1 MENSNKKYPKTDS
14 ISKVEEPATAYNLES
29 KTVEDFELHPVLLQL
44 LEIGLKQSEQDLGK
58 PHAQVMAE
66 MKLKYNLK

>member
-1 MENSNKKYPKTDS
+1 MENSKKNHQKPDS

>member
-1 MENSNKKYPKTDS
+1 MENSNKKYPKPDS

-29 KTVEDFELHPVLLQL
+29 KTIADSELHPVLLQL

-58 PHAQVMAE
+58 PHTQVMAE

>member
-1 MENSNKKYPKTDS
+1 MENSNKKYPKPDS
-14 ISKVEEPATAYNLES
+14 ISKVEEPATACNLES
-29 KTVEDFELHPVLLQL
+29 KTIADSELHPVLLQL